1 MSVVNPDIRFVYED
15 YKALPESMAKRYEL
29 LDGEILMVPAPTT
42 THQILSRNIAYLLH
56 GFVRQH
62 ALGTVLSAPI
72 DVVLGEGDAREIVQ
86 PDVLYISTARAST
99 ILIAEICGA
108 PDLVIEVLSPATETR
123 DRTYKKHLYGR
134 YGVHEYWIVDP
145 SSETIVVYRSA
156 GVKFEDPTTY
166 RTVDTL
172 KSPLLVGLD
181 IGVRE
186 VFEAR

>member
-42 THQILSRNIAYLLH
+42 THQFLSRNIAYLLH

-62 ALGTVLSAPI
+62 ALGTVLTAPI

-86 PDVLYISTARAST
+86 PDVLFISTARANI
-99 ILIAEICGA
+99 ILVAEICGA

-134 YGVHEYWIVDP
+134 YGVREYWMVDP
-145 SSETIVVYRSA
+145 IGETIVVYRSA
-156 GVKFEDPTTY
+156 GVKFEEPTTY
-166 RTVDTL
+166 RTIDTL
-172 KSPLLVGLD
+172 KSTLLVGLD
-181 IGVRE
+181 ISVRE
-186 VFEAR
+186 VFEVR